1 MTAMQLF
8 QVIDLARSR
17 PWGRQLWAAELL
29 ERLPQQL
36 AGAVERWN
44 LTVEQA
50 YPDGAGL
57 PVLAVRTGDRPAVL
71 TFDGVG
77 RDQAQQVRI
86 LRAADGHGFVR
97 LIDHA
102 PELGAALLERLGAPL
117 AYEITDPVAQTEQLC
132 SLLDQA
138 WQLPL
143 EVGEDTAP
151 DHKALGLLGIIDSG
165 LADQQ
170 IGEDHGTVLERA
182 AALAQ
187 ELARTPQ
194 ADQVVV
200 HGDPHSLNA
209 LRRPNSEPGSEQ
221 FALIDPDGFCCER
234 EYDAGVVLRDLAGP
248 IIHLE
253 RTEGAGAGR
262 TWHAELTRRVARR
275 MDLDADRVAAWA
287 FLERVTTGVHLG
299 RLGYTEESRSWLALA
314 HRM

>member
-1 MTAMQLF
+1 MTAMQLA
-8 QVIDLARSR
+8 QVIDIARSR
-17 PWGRQLWAAELL
+17 PWGRQAWASDLL
-29 ERLPQQL
+29 ERLPHQL
-36 AGAVERWN
+36 VGAVERWD

-86 LRAADGHGFVR
+86 LQAADGHGFVR

-117 AYEITDPVAQTEQLC
+117 AYEVTDPVAQTEQLC
-132 SLLDQA
+132 SLLERA

-143 EVGEDTAP
+143 EVGEAAP
-151 DHKALGLLGIIDSG
+151 PAHKALGLLGIIDSG
-165 LADQQ
+165 LAEQSTAD
-170 IGEDHGTVLERA
+170 DHGPLLERA

-187 ELARTPQ
+187 ELARTPH

-209 LRRPNSEPGSEQ
+209 LRRPDSRQGSEQ
-221 FALIDPDGFCCER
+221 FALIDPDGFRCER

-248 IIHLE
+248 ITHLD

-262 TWHAELTRRVARR
+262 RWHAELTVRVARR
-275 MDLDADRVAAWA
+275 LDLDADRVAAWA

-299 RLGYTEESRSWLALA
+299 HLGYVEESRSWLALA